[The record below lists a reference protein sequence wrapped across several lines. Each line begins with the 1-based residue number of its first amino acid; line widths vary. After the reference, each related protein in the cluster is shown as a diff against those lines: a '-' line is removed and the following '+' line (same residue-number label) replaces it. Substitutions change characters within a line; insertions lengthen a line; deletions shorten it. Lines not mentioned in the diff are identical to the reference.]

1 MVDMHIHTKYSD
13 GDYSLEEIIG
23 MLKEKNIKYFSIT
36 DHDNIN
42 SCYEMENIKLD
53 NDMEYIPG
61 IEFSS
66 KLDDIKCH
74 ILGYNIDYK
83 NPVIQK
89 ECNKIKLRRINK
101 IILLV
106 DHLSDIGI
114 EITKSEFNNIL
125 YKNGTFGKIDICRIL
140 MDRGYGKKSEVYDK
154 YLEIPLPNHRS
165 NASEIIGAIKKANG
179 ISILA
184 HPKEIEMEYRINL
197 DDIIRKYIELG
208 IDGIELYNSIHTLK
222 DVKRYI
228 EIAKKYDLVTTG
240 GSDFHG
246 SSHPERL
253 IGLTTTKQKI
263 LKLNQINF
271 CSKK

>member
-13 GDYSLEEIIG
+13 GDYTIPEIINK
-23 MLKEKNIKYFSIT
+23 LKEKNIKLFSIT

-42 SCYEMENIKLD
+42 SCYEMENIKLE
-53 NDMEYIPG
+53 NMTYIPG

-66 KLDDIKCH
+66 KLNNIKCH

-83 NPVIQK
+83 NPIIQK

-101 IILLV
+101 IVKLV
-106 DHLSDIGI
+106 RHLTENGI
-114 EITKSEFNNIL
+114 EITEEEFNNIL

-140 MDRGYGKKSEVYDK
+140 MKKGYGKKEEIYDK

-165 NASEIIGAIKKANG
+165 NASEIIKTIKQANG
-179 ISILA
+179 ISVLA
-184 HPKEIEMEYRINL
+184 HPKEIEEEYRINI

-208 IDGIELYNSIHTLK
+208 IDGIEIYNSIHTLK

-228 EIAKKYDLVTTG
+228 EIAKKYNLITTG

-246 SSHPERL
+246 SSHPERIL
-253 IGLTTTKQKI
+253 GTTTTKQKI
-263 LKLNQINF
+263 LKINQINY